1 VDLAN
6 HPFLEVLWSFFVIF
20 VWVAWFWLLIT
31 VTIDIFRRHD
41 ISGGIKAVWL
51 VFIIFLPLIG
61 VLIYLITQSRSMA
74 ERSERDAARQREAVD
89 DYIRT
94 TAASGGAASEI
105 EKGKALLESGAI
117 SPQEFEAIKAKAL
130 AS

>member
-1 VDLAN
+1 MDLAN